1 MMYPIALRRLL
12 LAVITA
18 LVFVAALPPGA
29 GAADDV
35 PVRFVARVSWIASDT
50 MVVSTDSN
58 PALSIDLSQVPQ
70 DEYQRLA
77 TGAYVMV
84 TGTLGGRRILATS
97 IESLEP

>member
-1 MMYPIALRRLL
+1 MMRPIALRKPA
-12 LAVITA
+12 LAVVTA
-18 LVFVAALPPGA
+18 LTLVAGLPPA
-29 GAADDV
+29 SGAADDAS
-35 PVRFVARVSWIASDT
+35 VRFMARVSWIASDT

-58 PALSIDLSQVPQ
+58 PALSIDLSRVPQ

>member
-1 MMYPIALRRLL
+1 MMYPIALRRLP

-29 GAADDV
+29 GADDV

-50 MVVSTDSN
+50 MVVSTAAS
-58 PALSIDLSQVPQ
+58 PAVSIDLSQVPQ

-77 TGAYVMV
+77 AGA
-84 TGTLGGRRILATS
+84 ADHQQ
-97 IESLEP
+97 